1 MNVQKD
7 LENYN
12 TYKFRL
18 RETEKEKVV
27 CTWKLKH

>member
-18 RETEKEKVV
+18 RETEKKRWCV
-27 CTWKLKH
+27 HGN

>member
-7 LENYN
+7 LKIYN

-18 RETEKEKVV
+18 REMKKRWCVYGN
-27 CTWKLKH
+27 

>member
-7 LENYN
+7 LKIYN

-18 RETEKEKVV
+18 REMEKKVV
-27 CTWKLKH
+27 CIWKLKH